1 MPYRE
6 TFWHPDSRQRIITR
20 LRTLE
25 PGGERRWGRMT
36 APEMVAHLTDQ
47 MTHTL
52 GHVPTRLR
60 RNLLR
65 LPGMKTLAITWVP
78 WPKGRI
84 HGPPEAY
91 VTLPASW
98 EADLD
103 RLIGLVE
110 ELGSREVEGEWP
122 HHALF
127 GPMTGRDWGV
137 FCHKHFDHHLRQF
150 GA

>member
-1 MPYRE
+1 MPPSFAEPAVR
-6 TFWHPDSRQRIITR
+6 RRIVAR
-20 LRTLE
+20 LRSLE
-25 PGGERRWGRMT
+25 PDAQRRWGRMS

-52 GHVPTRLR
+52 GYVPTHLR
-60 RNLLR
+60 RNVLR
-65 LPGMKTLAITWVP
+65 LPLMKTLAIYWVR

-91 VTLPASW
+91 VTRPASW
-98 EADLD
+98 SDDLK

-110 ELGSREVEGEWP
+110 EFGARQSEGEWP

-127 GPMTGRDWGV
+127 GSMTGRDWGV